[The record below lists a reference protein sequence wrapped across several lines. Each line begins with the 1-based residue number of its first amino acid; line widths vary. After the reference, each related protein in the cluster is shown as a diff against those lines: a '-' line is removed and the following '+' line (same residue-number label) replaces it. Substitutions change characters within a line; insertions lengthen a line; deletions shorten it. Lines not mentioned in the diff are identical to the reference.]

1 MQNLQVIELN
11 GRRLLTT
18 RQIAEC
24 YETTADVI
32 KHNFGGNKK
41 RFTEGRHYVSLRN
54 QELREFKNK
63 VKNVHLVGKTAKVL
77 YLWTEKGALLHAKS
91 LNTDK
96 AWEVYE
102 WLVDFYFRAKE
113 GGTVAVPM
121 NPKPVAKPRREN
133 LLDIPGNMEAQER
146 IQRIKNHCISMR
158 CVLDLYNRYIG
169 TEDARGLNK
178 ALDAIGT
185 EISLDVFR
193 LQRIKIAPKA
203 EL

>member
-1 MQNLQVIELN
+1 MQNLQTVEAR
-11 GRRLLTT
+11 GQRVLTT
-18 RQIAEC
+18 KQIAAM
-24 YETTADVI
+24 YEVGVERI
-32 KHNFGGNKK
+32 KLNHKYNRN
-41 RFTEGRHYVSLRN
+41 RFIEGKHYFSIIGDNLK
-54 QELREFKNK
+54 EFKRK
-63 VKNVHLVGKTAKVL
+63 YQFDTSLKYAKCL

-102 WLVDFYFRAKE
+102 WLVDFYFRVKE
-113 GGTVAVPM
+113 GGTAAVPV
-121 NPKPVAKPRREN
+121 NPKPAAKPRKEN
-133 LLDIPGNMEAQER
+133 PLDIPGNMEAQER

-178 ALDAIGT
+178 AMDAIGT